1 MKWWKHFNTFHLLMY
16 IFEFQPDHCI
26 FNWFYWSNKYN
37 LNSNLVLGLIIQ
49 TSIFTSSTLYF
60 TSIWQCVIFC
70 SPLGRASGCA
80 KGKGGS
86 MHMYT
91 KNFYGGNGIVGAQ
104 VCFMLPLSYSILS
117 TEYYNI
123 YMYVD
128 TDWCIIK
135 FMFPVIKKKSGQ
147 INDVEKQ
154 YLLNSLTSSFFLSFF

>member
-1 MKWWKHFNTFHLLMY
+1 
-16 IFEFQPDHCI
+16 
-26 FNWFYWSNKYN
+26 
-37 LNSNLVLGLIIQ
+37 
-49 TSIFTSSTLYF
+49 
-60 TSIWQCVIFC
+60 
-70 SPLGRASGCA
+70 
-80 KGKGGS
+80 

-104 VCFMLPLSYSILS
+104 VCFYVASLLQYTVNSII
-117 TEYYNI
+117 I

-135 FMFPVIKKKSGQ
+135 FMFPVIKKKSDQ

>member
-1 MKWWKHFNTFHLLMY
+1 
-16 IFEFQPDHCI
+16 
-26 FNWFYWSNKYN
+26 
-37 LNSNLVLGLIIQ
+37 
-49 TSIFTSSTLYF
+49 
-60 TSIWQCVIFC
+60 
-70 SPLGRASGCA
+70 
-80 KGKGGS
+80 

-104 VCFMLPLSYSILS
+104 VCFYVVSLLQYTVNSII
-117 TEYYNI
+117 I

-154 YLLNSLTSSFFLSFF
+154 YLLNSLTSYFFVFF